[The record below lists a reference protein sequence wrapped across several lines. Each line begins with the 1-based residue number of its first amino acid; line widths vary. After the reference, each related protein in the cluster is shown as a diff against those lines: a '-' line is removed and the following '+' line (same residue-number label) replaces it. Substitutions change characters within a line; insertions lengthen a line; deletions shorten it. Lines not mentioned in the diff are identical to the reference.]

1 MQHFFFFF
9 WIDDQN
15 LTQQSNDLSPG
26 GNALTLPPNVVKTWY
41 SSVSPH
47 KHPSLLR
54 LPPSSPSLPPPPF
67 ISLFFPLCRS
77 WQANLNLFHCDMTQQ
92 LHCSSGA
99 SSLGA
104 PAASAS
110 SSPSASQQ
118 PALRALARHAP
129 SWGFSDC
136 CVQKN
141 SPLCHYKSVICPLSA
156 SGACCRFFTHSAAF
170 EVHVRLW
177 CHAALYAVLEAF
189 A

>member
-1 MQHFFFFF
+1 MIF
-9 WIDDQN
+9 
-15 LTQQSNDLSPG
+15 
-26 GNALTLPPNVVKTWY
+26 PPNVVKLLY
-41 SSVSPH
+41 SSVSPY
-47 KHPSLLR
+47 KHPSPL
-54 LPPSSPSLPPPPF
+54 LPPPPSPSTPPPPL
-67 ISLFFPLCRS
+67 ISLFSPLCRS

-129 SWGFSDC
+129 SSGFSDC
-136 CVQKN
+136 LIQKN
-141 SPLCHYKSVICPLSA
+141 SLLCHYKSVICPSSA
-156 SGACCRFFTHSAAF
+156 SGACCLFFTHSAAF

-177 CHAALYAVLEAF
+177 CHAALSAVTEGF